1 MSAPLIILLSL
12 LFAAAAACLAWV
24 TVRRRRQRA
33 ARRTVVKT
41 LAPGHQRVAVVINPI
56 KVQAPAARV
65 LLAEACELAGWD
77 PPLVLETTRESP
89 GFEQARRAVQ
99 LGADVVV
106 AAGGDGTV
114 REVARALAN
123 TPAALGLLPLGTGN
137 LLARNLG
144 LPVLDLQA
152 AVSTA
157 LHGQERSIDM
167 GTMTQE
173 NSVTGESSSSA
184 FLVMGGIGLDAE
196 VLAATRDDLKERVGW
211 MAYSEAG
218 VRLLPGRRT
227 KMSISL
233 DGEPPRVRKVRSIL
247 FANIG
252 RLPAGIDF
260 IPEARMDDGLLD
272 VVVMSPRS
280 LAGWLW
286 LAGKV
291 VTKYP
296 KDLPV
301 IDHRRART
309 VEISVGQPTR
319 TQLDGDVTGTATSVR
334 VEVNPLA
341 LLIRSPAPA
350 RPRPRPFGG
359 RNSSVPANWD
369 GAAAVR
375 QP

>member
-1 MSAPLIILLSL
+1 MPTPEILLLAL
-12 LFAAAAACLAWV
+12 LITVLTAGVVWAA
-24 TVRRRRQRA
+24 VRRRRRLA
-33 ARRTVVKT
+33 AERPVFKP
-41 LAPGHQRVAVVINPI
+41 LAPGHQRVAMVLNPV

-77 PPLVLETTRESP
+77 PPLILETTRESP
-89 GFEQARRAVQ
+89 GWEQARHALQ

-106 AAGGDGTV
+106 AAGGDGTI

-123 TPAALGLLPLGTGN
+123 APAALGLLPLGTGN

-144 LPVLDLQA
+144 LPVADLPA
-152 AVSTA
+152 SVRAA
-157 LHGQERSIDM
+157 LHGQERRIDM
-167 GTMTQE
+167 GTMTLE
-173 NSVTGESSSSA
+173 NSVTGQGSSSA

-196 VLAATRDDLKERVGW
+196 VLAATRDDLKKRVGW

-227 KMSISL
+227 KMSISV

-272 VVVMSPRS
+272 VVVMSPRG

-296 KDLPV
+296 KDIPV

-309 VEISVGQPTR
+309 VEIRVGQPTR
-319 TQLDGDVTGTATSVR
+319 TQLDGDVTGAATSVR
-334 VEVNPLA
+334 VQVNPLA
-341 LLIRSPAPA
+341 LLVRAPAPELQ
-350 RPRPRPFGG
+350 RPRPFGSRSKAEAG
-359 RNSSVPANWD
+359 
-369 GAAAVR
+369 

>member
-1 MSAPLIILLSL
+1 MPSSAAGP
-12 LFAAAAACLAWV
+12 
-24 TVRRRRQRA
+24 R
-33 ARRTVVKT
+33 
-41 LAPGHQRVAVVINPI
+41 QRVAVIVNPI
-56 KVQAPAARV
+56 KKTDVDIRG
-65 LLAEACELAGWD
+65 LIDGICRDEGWD
-77 PPLVLETTRESP
+77 EPLWLETSKDDP
-89 GFEQARRAVQ
+89 GRGMARKALEAGVD
-99 LGADVVV
+99 LVI

-114 REVARALAN
+114 RCVAAELVGTN
-123 TPAALGLLPLGTGN
+123 TPLGLLPLGTGN

-144 LPVLDLQA
+144 LPVADLPA
-152 AVSTA
+152 SVRAA
-157 LHGQERSIDM
+157 LHGQQRRIDM
-167 GTMTQE
+167 GTMTLE
-173 NSVTGESSSSA
+173 NAVTGQGSSSA

-196 VLAATRDDLKERVGW
+196 VLAATRDDLKKRVGW

-286 LAGKV
+286 VAGKV

-296 KDLPV
+296 KDIPV

-309 VEISVGQPTR
+309 VEIRVGQPTR
-319 TQLDGDVTGTATSVR
+319 TQLDGDVTGAATTVR

-341 LLIRSPAPA
+341 LLVRAPLPDQQ
-350 RPRPRPFGG
+350 RPRAFGG
-359 RNSSVPANWD
+359 RNS
-369 GAAAVR
+369 AASHQAT
-375 QP
+375 

>member
-1 MSAPLIILLSL
+1 MSAPQILLLAL
-12 LFAAAAACLAWV
+12 LLAAVTAAAVWAA
-24 TVRRRRQRA
+24 VRRHRRLAAQR
-33 ARRTVVKT
+33 TIFKT
-41 LAPGHQRVAVVINPI
+41 LAPGHQRVALVLNPV
-56 KVQAPAARV
+56 KAQAPAARI

-89 GFEQARRAVQ
+89 GYEQARRALA

-106 AAGGDGTV
+106 AAGGDGTI
-114 REVARALAN
+114 REAARALAN
-123 TPAALGLLPLGTGN
+123 APAALGLLPLGTGN

-144 LPVLDLQA
+144 LPVADLPA
-152 AVSTA
+152 SVRAA
-157 LHGQERSIDM
+157 LHGQQRRIDM
-167 GTMTQE
+167 GTMTLE
-173 NSVTGESSSSA
+173 NAVTGQGSSSA

-196 VLAATRDDLKERVGW
+196 VLAATRDDLKKRVGW

-286 LAGKV
+286 VAGKV

-296 KDLPV
+296 KDIPV

-309 VEISVGQPTR
+309 VEIRVGQPTR
-319 TQLDGDVTGTATSVR
+319 TQLDGDVTGAATTVR

-341 LLIRSPAPA
+341 LLVRAPLPDQQ
-350 RPRPRPFGG
+350 RPRAFGG
-359 RNSSVPANWD
+359 RNS
-369 GAAAVR
+369 AASHQAT
-375 QP
+375 